1 MNLKKDMFQMKKFLL
16 FLFLFSAFSG
26 IAQEIEGFRFLQ
38 RIRGIR
44 IDDCKVQEI
53 AVFEETGD
61 LVIAYR
67 AKKIM
72 YISFVKLYSWDKVKD
87 VRIDERLELYS
98 SFFSDD
104 GKTFYAN
111 TDFYKQE
118 FLSINLHTGKTE
130 FNTCDQTPRGC
141 VHMDQAVYPI
151 ELYTEDRMIFIARDN
166 EHPDDILVYMDK
178 LQFDEL
184 RKKMEEELK
193 RDVYTKEVKEKIES
207 DARKEYGML
216 PGQQKIASS
225 DEPAKPDIVIT
236 REDII
241 QLMSKGYFEKSGMKV
256 QLQDEVRIKID
267 NSKPTTKP
275 SEPKN
280 MGNAE
285 FREGEVIELKNISF
299 DQGSSS
305 ISQSSYTELNKL
317 AGILKTNASM
327 KIEVGG
333 HTNSIGIKNQEISEE
348 RAKAVVDY
356 LVGKGI
362 SNTRLT
368 YKGYGDTKPIAS
380 NDTEQG
386 RAKNRRVE
394 FVIKSK

>member
-1 MNLKKDMFQMKKFLL
+1 MKKFLL
-16 FLFLFSAFSG
+16 VLFLFSVLG
-26 IAQEIEGFRFLQ
+26 GVAQDIEGFRFLQ

-53 AVFEETGD
+53 ALFEETGD

-72 YISFVKLYSWDKVKD
+72 YISFIKLYSWDKVKD

-98 SFFSDD
+98 SFFGD
-104 GKTFYAN
+104 GGRVFYAN
-111 TDFYKQE
+111 TDFYKQD
-118 FLSINLHTGKTE
+118 FLSINLYTGETE
-130 FNTCDQTPRGC
+130 FKTCDQTPRGC
-141 VHMDQAVYPI
+141 VHMDQAVYPV
-151 ELYTEDRMIFIARDN
+151 ELYTEDRMIYVVRDT

-193 RDVYTKEVKEKIES
+193 RDVYAKEVKEKIEN

-216 PGQQKIASS
+216 PGQQVAVSS
-225 DEPAKPDIVIT
+225 DGPTEPDIVIT
-236 REDII
+236 REDIV

-256 QLQDEVRIKID
+256 QLQEEVRIKID
-267 NSKPTTKP
+267 DSKPTTKATGT
-275 SEPKN
+275 KN
-280 MGNAE
+280 LGNAE
-285 FREGEVIELKNISF
+285 FKEGEVIELKNISF

-305 ISQSSYTELNKL
+305 ISQSSFPELNKL
-317 AGILKTNASM
+317 VSILKTNATM
-327 KIEVGG
+327 KIEVVG
-333 HTNSIGIKNQEISEE
+333 HTNNIGIKNQEISEE

-356 LVGKGI
+356 LVEKGI
-362 SNTRLT
+362 SVNRLT
-368 YKGYGDTKPIAS
+368 YKGYGDTKPIAT
-380 NDTEQG
+380 NETEEG

-394 FVIKSK
+394 FVIKAK